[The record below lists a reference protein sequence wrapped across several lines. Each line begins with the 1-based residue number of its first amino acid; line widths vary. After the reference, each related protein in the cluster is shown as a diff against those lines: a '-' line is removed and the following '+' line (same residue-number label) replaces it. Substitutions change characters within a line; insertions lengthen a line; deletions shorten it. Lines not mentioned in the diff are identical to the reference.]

1 MVAEIVEPPRE
12 PLDMLSTAVDGLA
25 GDRLWQLGDDQLLA
39 RMDGLGT
46 VIGRLQ
52 GLRLATIAEVEQRK
66 ACQGEEWTTA
76 DRLAGT
82 DRQRLR
88 QARATVWQAR
98 RLHRFDIVEQ
108 ALCAG
113 TVTGDQA
120 GAICRGLDELPAAV
134 ADDVIQQAQHEMVRH
149 AGQFDPAAL
158 RRLAN
163 HLVEV
168 VCPDAV
174 EGRLEQQLS
183 RQEARA
189 RRDRFFDWRHT
200 GDGSVRFRGQL
211 PAAEGENAAAVIE
224 AYTSHGPTAADQ
236 TPADPTAAGQAQ
248 DLQADVPS
256 TGQRRADAFVAMIAD
271 VQARRLPP
279 SVSGDRPRAVVTMQY
294 DDLVA
299 GIRGGMLLGSGE
311 LVSPGA
317 ARRLACSGDLL
328 PAVLGGPSAVLDVAR
343 PVRLFTGLLRQALN
357 LRDGGCCFPGCD
369 TPPAGCD
376 AHHVRPWWSGGPTEL
391 GNGVLLCPHHHRL
404 VEPDPTASAGSR
416 WTIRFN
422 RHQLPEVTP
431 PVRIDPHQ
439 QPRQHARYTENR
451 YHRRPRGAESAG
463 PSP

>member
-1 MVAEIVEPPRE
+1 
-12 PLDMLSTAVDGLA
+12 
-25 GDRLWQLGDDQLLA
+25 
-39 RMDGLGT
+39 
-46 VIGRLQ
+46 
-52 GLRLATIAEVEQRK
+52 LATVAEVEHRK
-66 ACQGEEWTTA
+66 ACQDQEWTAA

-88 QARATVWQAR
+88 QARATVKQAE
-98 RLHRFDIVEQ
+98 RLHRFTVIED

-113 TVTGDQA
+113 TVTADQA
-120 GAICRGLDELPAAV
+120 AAICQGLDELSASV
-134 ADDVIQQAQHEMVRH
+134 SQDVVDRAQHEMIRH
-149 AGQFDPAAL
+149 AAQFDPAAL

-168 VCPDAV
+168 LCPDTV
-174 EGRLEQQLS
+174 EDRLGQQLS

-200 GDGSVRFRGQL
+200 GDGSIRFRGQL
-211 PAAEGENAAAVIE
+211 PAADGENAATVIQ
-224 AYTSHGPTAADQ
+224 AYAKHSQAGIDAAE
-236 TPADPTAAGQAQ
+236 DPE
-248 DLQADVPS
+248 VEMPS
-256 TGQRRADAFVAMIAD
+256 PGRRRADAFTAMIAD

-279 SVSGDRPRAVVTMQY
+279 SNSGDRPRAVIAMQY

-299 GIRGGMLLGSGE
+299 GIRGGMLVGSGE
-311 LVSPGA
+311 LVSPGV
-317 ARRLACSGDLL
+317 ARQLACSGGLL

-357 LRDGGCCFPGCD
+357 LRDAGCCFPGCA

-404 VEPDPTASAGSR
+404 VEPDPTAPPGSR
-416 WTIRFN
+416 WTIRLN
-422 RHQLPEVTP
+422 RHQLPEVVP
-431 PVRIDPHQ
+431 PVRIDPDQ
-439 QPRQHARYTENR
+439 KPRQHARYTENR
-451 YHRRPRGAESAG
+451 YHRRARGAESAG

>member
-1 MVAEIVEPPRE
+1 MVIELVEPPQA
-12 PLDMLSTAVDGLA
+12 PLDMLSAAADGLA
-25 GDRLWQLGDDQLLA
+25 GDRLWRLSDDQLLS
-39 RMDGLGT
+39 RMDDLGT

-52 GLRLATIAEVEQRK
+52 GLRLATIAEVEHRK
-66 ACQGEEWTTA
+66 VCQGQEWTAA

-88 QARATVWQAR
+88 QARATVWQAQ
-98 RLHRFDIVEQ
+98 RLHRFGLVEQ
-108 ALCAG
+108 AVCAG
-113 TVTGDQA
+113 TVTADQA
-120 GAICRGLDELPAAV
+120 AAICRGLDELPATTSDAV
-134 ADDVIQQAQHEMVRH
+134 MQRAQQEMVGH
-149 AGQFDPAAL
+149 AAQFDPAAL

-168 VCPDAV
+168 LCPDTV
-174 EGRLEQQLS
+174 EDRLGQQLS

-211 PAAEGENAAAVIE
+211 PAAEGENAAAVIQ
-224 AYTSHGPTAADQ
+224 AYAKPGTGIEET
-236 TPADPTAAGQAQ
+236 TDPQAEVSSAGR
-248 DLQADVPS
+248 
-256 TGQRRADAFVAMIAD
+256 RRADAFVAMIAD

-279 SVSGDRPRAVVTMQY
+279 SVSGDRPRAVITVQY

-299 GIRGGMLLGSGE
+299 GVRGATLVGSGE

-317 ARRLACSGDLL
+317 ARRLACSGELL

-357 LRDGGCCFPGCD
+357 VRDGGCVFPGCA

-376 AHHVRPWWSGGPTEL
+376 AHHVQPWWSGGQTRL

-404 VEPDPTASAGSR
+404 VEPDPTTPPGSR
-416 WTIRFN
+416 WTIRLDQH
-422 RHQLPEVTP
+422 RLPEVVP
-431 PVRIDPHQ
+431 PTRVDPDQ
-439 QPRQHARYTENR
+439 KPRQHVRYTENR
-451 YHRRPRGAESAG
+451 YHRPTRNPASRG
-463 PSP
+463 P